1 MKITIE
7 NAKKVLIK
15 YLGKN
20 TEKVNHSIRVAEIA
34 KKLAEKCGENVK
46 EAVIAALLHDIGK
59 SMNEQEMLNLCLRRE
74 TTLYDFELYS
84 YTMALHGKVGAI
96 IFEQEFDKS
105 IDPIAFDRI
114 KQAISYHVAGGEE
127 HMSKLDKI
135 IYIADNI
142 EAKKQKRYENKN
154 IRNLV
159 GKLENNEKID
169 IDEFVK
175 IIIEEKKKRAK
186 QEGRIVNPLV
196 DNILEK

>member
-59 SMNEQEMLNLCLRRE
+59 SMNEQEMLNLCLRKE
-74 TTLYDFELYS
+74 TTVYDFELYG

-159 GKLENNEKID
+159 DKLENNEKID

>member
-96 IFEQEFDKS
+96 IFKQEFDKS

-186 QEGRIVNPLV
+186 QEGRTVNPLV

>member
-74 TTLYDFELYS
+74 TTLFSNLPTRFLIFLFS
-84 YTMALHGKVGAI
+84 YLFCFFASILSAI
-96 IFEQEFDKS
+96 
-105 IDPIAFDRI
+105 
-114 KQAISYHVAGGEE
+114 
-127 HMSKLDKI
+127 
-135 IYIADNI
+135 
-142 EAKKQKRYENKN
+142 
-154 IRNLV
+154 
-159 GKLENNEKID
+159 
-169 IDEFVK
+169 
-175 IIIEEKKKRAK
+175 
-186 QEGRIVNPLV
+186 
-196 DNILEK
+196 

>member
-59 SMNEQEMLNLCLRRE
+59 SMDEQEMLNLCLRKE
-74 TTLYDFELYS
+74 TTVYDFELYG

-159 GKLENNEKID
+159 DKLENNEKID
-169 IDEFVK
+169 IDEYVK

>member
-59 SMNEQEMLNLCLRRE
+59 SMNEQEMLNLCLRKE
-74 TTLYDFELYS
+74 TTVYDFELYG

-159 GKLENNEKID
+159 DKLENNEKID
-169 IDEFVK
+169 IDEYVK

-186 QEGRIVNPLV
+186 QEGRTVNPLV

>member
-20 TEKVNHSIRVAEIA
+20 TEKVNHSIRIAEIA

-46 EAVIAALLHDIGK
+46 EAVIEALLHDIGK
-59 SMNEQEMLNLCLRRE
+59 SMDEQEMLNLCLRKE
-74 TTLYDFELYS
+74 TTVYDFELYG

-159 GKLENNEKID
+159 DKLENNEKID
-169 IDEFVK
+169 IDEYVK

>member
-59 SMNEQEMLNLCLRRE
+59 SMNEQEMLNLCLRKE
-74 TTLYDFELYS
+74 TTVYDFELYG

-159 GKLENNEKID
+159 DKLENNEKID
-169 IDEFVK
+169 IDKYVK

-186 QEGRIVNPLV
+186 QEGRTVNPLV

>member
-186 QEGRIVNPLV
+186 QEGRTVNPLV

>member
-59 SMNEQEMLNLCLRRE
+59 SMNEQEMLNLCLRKE
-74 TTLYDFELYS
+74 TTVYDFELYG
-84 YTMALHGKVGAI
+84 YTIALHGKVGAI

-159 GKLENNEKID
+159 DKLENN
-169 IDEFVK
+169 
-175 IIIEEKKKRAK
+175 
-186 QEGRIVNPLV
+186 
-196 DNILEK
+196 

>member
-74 TTLYDFELYS
+74 KTLYDFELYS

-186 QEGRIVNPLV
+186 QEGRTVNPLV

>member
-59 SMNEQEMLNLCLRRE
+59 SMNEQEMLNLCLRKE
-74 TTLYDFELYS
+74 TTVYDFELYG
-84 YTMALHGKVGAI
+84 YTIALHGKVGAI

-159 GKLENNEKID
+159 DKLENNEKID
-169 IDEFVK
+169 IDEYVK

>member
-59 SMNEQEMLNLCLRRE
+59 SMNEQEMLNLCLRKE
-74 TTLYDFELYS
+74 TIVYDFELYG
-84 YTMALHGKVGAI
+84 YTMALHGKASAI

-142 EAKKQKRYENKN
+142 EAKKQKRYEKKN

-159 GKLENNEKID
+159 DKLENNEKID

-186 QEGRIVNPLV
+186 QEGRTVNPLV

>member
-59 SMNEQEMLNLCLRRE
+59 SMNEQEMLNLCLRKE
-74 TTLYDFELYS
+74 TTVYDFELYG

-159 GKLENNEKID
+159 DKLENNEKTD
-169 IDEFVK
+169 IDEYVK

-186 QEGRIVNPLV
+186 QEGRTVNPLV

>member
-59 SMNEQEMLNLCLRRE
+59 SMNEQEMLNLCLRKE
-74 TTLYDFELYS
+74 TTVYDFELYG

>member
-159 GKLENNEKID
+159 DKLENNEKID
-169 IDEFVK
+169 IDEYVK

>member
-59 SMNEQEMLNLCLRRE
+59 SMNEQEMLNLCLRKE
-74 TTLYDFELYS
+74 TTVYDFELYG

-169 IDEFVK
+169 IDEYVK

>member
-59 SMNEQEMLNLCLRRE
+59 SMNEQEMLNLCLRKE
-74 TTLYDFELYS
+74 TTVYDFELYG

-135 IYIADNI
+135 IYIEDNI

-159 GKLENNEKID
+159 DKLENNEKID
-169 IDEFVK
+169 IDEYVK

>member
-59 SMNEQEMLNLCLRRE
+59 SMNEQEMLNLCLRKE
-74 TTLYDFELYS
+74 TTVYDFELYG

-159 GKLENNEKID
+159 DKLENNEKID
-169 IDEFVK
+169 IDENGK

-186 QEGRIVNPLV
+186 QEGRTVNPLV

>member
-59 SMNEQEMLNLCLRRE
+59 SMNEQEMLNLCLRKE
-74 TTLYDFELYS
+74 TTVYDFELYG

-186 QEGRIVNPLV
+186 QEGRTVNPLV

>member
-20 TEKVNHSIRVAEIA
+20 TEKVNHSIRVAQIA

-186 QEGRIVNPLV
+186 QEGRTVNPLV

>member
-59 SMNEQEMLNLCLRRE
+59 SMNEQEMLNLCLRKE
-74 TTLYDFELYS
+74 TTVYDFELYG

-159 GKLENNEKID
+159 DKLENNEKID
-169 IDEFVK
+169 IDEYVK

>member
-59 SMNEQEMLNLCLRRE
+59 SMNEQEMLNLCLRKE
-74 TTLYDFELYS
+74 TTVYDFELYG

-154 IRNLV
+154 IIYLV
-159 GKLENNEKID
+159 DKLENNENID
-169 IDEFVK
+169 IDEYLK
-175 IIIEEKKKRAK
+175 LII
-186 QEGRIVNPLV
+186 
-196 DNILEK
+196 

>member
-59 SMNEQEMLNLCLRRE
+59 SMNEQEMLNLCLRKE
-74 TTLYDFELYS
+74 TTLYDFELYG

-159 GKLENNEKID
+159 DKLENNEKTD
-169 IDEFVK
+169 IDEYVK

>member
-127 HMSKLDKI
+127 KMSLLDKI
-135 IYIADNI
+135 IYVADNI
-142 EAKKQKRYENKN
+142 EPGKQDRYKQKQEESLLYK
-154 IRNLV
+154 I
-159 GKLENNEKID
+159 ENNELENID
-169 IDEFVK
+169 DCIK
-175 IIIEEKKKRAK
+175 IIIEKKKKRA
-186 QEGRIVNPLV
+186 EAENRICNPLV
-196 DNILEK
+196 DNILEL

>member
-59 SMNEQEMLNLCLRRE
+59 SMNEQEMLNLCLRKE
-74 TTLYDFELYS
+74 TTVYDFELYG

-159 GKLENNEKID
+159 DKLENNEKTD
-169 IDEFVK
+169 IDEYVK

>member
-59 SMNEQEMLNLCLRRE
+59 SMNEQEMLNLCLRKE
-74 TTLYDFELYS
+74 TTVYDFELYS

-159 GKLENNEKID
+159 DKLENNEKID